1 MKQRLNLWVKGSIT
15 CLSLFLFLFVH
26 AQDLQL
32 KGRIMEA
39 VSKKPVAGA
48 AVQIKNTKKAAIT
61 NGDGTFSIA
70 AKKGDELIVSYIGY
84 DTKTT
89 VVNDD
94 AFLEIEITATSNQLN
109 DVVVTALGVKK
120 EVKRIGYAVQEVK
133 GEDLIKARDQNPITG
148 LTGKV
153 AGLSVGPSGELLR
166 KPVVLL
172 RGNEITLYVVDGVP
186 ISSDTWNISPDDIES
201 YTVLKGPTAAALYG
215 SRAQFGAIL
224 ITTKKGL
231 NHKGFTVEFNSTNSI
246 DNGFL
251 AFPRVQHEYGPGEN
265 NMYAFGDGKGG
276 GLNDN
281 DYDVWGPRFDGR
293 LIPQYDGKYD
303 PNTTYTTTFPG
314 GRVWTGNIEPTPWIA
329 RGTNNLENFLRT
341 GFQTTNNIALNATGD
356 NYTMRFSLSHSY
368 QQSIIPNMELNIT
381 NFNMYGSYNVSKRLK
396 IDANLNFNRQYTPN
410 YPDVDYGP
418 NSLLYNIAV
427 WTGADWDVNAPDIR
441 AEWQPGKIGTQSVF
455 AEYQRYHNP
464 WFMVNEWLRGH
475 YKNDIYGY
483 VSANYKI
490 NDNLNVTGRT
500 QVTTY
505 NLLRTEKMPF
515 SAHPYGREQNLGD
528 YREDRRDLFENNTD
542 VQLNYNYTVKKF
554 LNLSGLIGGNVR
566 LFSYNSNWTSTDYMN
581 VPEVYSFSN
590 SLNPVQSNSFNSDMR
605 VYSAYFSLDA
615 SLSKYATIAVTGRV
629 DKSSALPKAHDSYF
643 YPSVSVAS
651 VISDYIN
658 LPDAISFLKV
668 RASYATVHGDAT
680 SATIGTAPFN
690 SITAFGASPSGS
702 SLYDYPLDYGN
713 NYLSPYGGPDYS
725 LVALYNT
732 SKPYDNQ
739 TAAYYT
745 SNLYDPNIK
754 TFNRVNYEGGV
765 DIKFLKNRL
774 GFSATAFEYIDGP
787 RILQNPI
794 SSATGYNYY
803 YLNALKTKKTG
814 YELSLSGNPVK
825 TKNGINWNVL
835 VNWSTFQDRYDELPP
850 GQETYNTYY
859 TTASTKKTLPNGS
872 YYSDRVDAFYSSAF
886 VRTSDGQIIFDAAGK
901 PLANPVPQF
910 LGYLNADFQWSFYN
924 SISWKNLSLGFQF
937 DGSVGGVT
945 TDYMHNKT
953 MRGGRNI
960 ETVEGAF
967 GVSRLADDEHA
978 GDPDF
983 HGTYVGEGV
992 VVSNGV
998 PIDFDSET
1006 GAILNYKD
1014 LQFAPNTQ
1022 VTLVQDY
1029 ISKYYNVSEANL
1041 MSKTYAKLREVTLT
1055 YDIPQKLLSRTFI
1068 NKLSVSLVGR
1078 NLIYFYGD
1086 KRFKDVDLDQYNYS
1100 TSGTGLQSPTVRRYG
1115 LNINVVF

>member
-1 MKQRLNLWVKGSIT
+1 MKQQINQVKKRYTMI
-15 CLSLFLFLFVH
+15 CLSLFLFVQAY
-26 AQDLQL
+26 AQSLQV
-32 KGRIMEA
+32 KGRVTDA
-39 VSKKPVAGA
+39 TSKSAIA
-48 AVQIKNTKKAAIT
+48 SATVQNNTTKKSVLTDAEGNFT
-61 NGDGTFSIA
+61 IA
-70 AKKGDELIVSYIGY
+70 ASKDDVLNIFFVGYQTKSLTVKDES
-84 DTKTT
+84 
-89 VVNDD
+89 
-94 AFLEIEITATSNQLN
+94 FLTIEITAGENQLT

-120 EVKRIGYAVQEVK
+120 EVKRLGYSVQEVK
-133 GEDLIKARDQNPITG
+133 GEDLVKARDQNPITG

-153 AGLSVGPSGELLR
+153 AGLSVGASAELLR
-166 KPVVLL
+166 KPTVIL

-215 SRAQFGAIL
+215 SRAQYGAIL

-231 NHKGFTVEFNSTNSI
+231 KRKGYTVELNSTNSI
-246 DNGFL
+246 DNGFI
-251 AFPRVQHEYGPGEN
+251 AFPRLQDEYGPGEN
-265 NMYAFGDGKGG
+265 QMYAFGNGKGG
-276 GLNDN
+276 GLFDN
-281 DYDVWGPRFDGR
+281 DYDVWGPKFDGR
-293 LIPQYDGKYD
+293 LLPQYDGKYD

-314 GRVWTGNIEPTPWIA
+314 GYQYTGNIEPTPWIA
-329 RGTNNLENFLRT
+329 RGKDNLGNFLRT

-356 NYTMRFSLSHSY
+356 NYNLRFSLSHSY

-418 NSLLYNIAV
+418 NSLIYNVAV

-441 AEWQPGKIGTQSVF
+441 GEWQAGKVGTQSVF

-475 YKNDIYGY
+475 YKSDIYGY
-483 VSANYKI
+483 VSGNYKI
-490 NDNLNVTGRT
+490 DDHLNVNLRT
-500 QVTTY
+500 QISTY
-505 NLLRTEKMPF
+505 DLLRTEKMPF
-515 SAHPYGREQNLGD
+515 SAHPYGREGNMGD
-528 YREDRRDLFENNTD
+528 YREDRRNLFESNSD
-542 VQLNYNYTVKKF
+542 LQLNYNYTIAKF
-554 LNLSGLIGGNVR
+554 LNLSGLVGGNAR
-566 LFSYNSNWTSTDYMN
+566 LFSYNSNWTSTDYLN
-581 VPEVYSFSN
+581 IPNVYSFSN
-590 SLNPVQSNSFNSDMR
+590 SLNPIQASSFNSDMR
-605 VYSAYFSLDA
+605 VYSAYYSIDA
-615 SLSKYATIAVTGRV
+615 SLGKYATISTTGRV
-629 DKSSALPKAHDSYF
+629 DKSSALPKGNNSYF
-643 YPSVSVAS
+643 YPSLSLAS
-651 VISDYIN
+651 VISDYVT
-658 LPDAISFLKV
+658 LPKLISFLKV
-668 RASYATVHGDAT
+668 RASYAAVHGDAT
-680 SATIGTAPFN
+680 SATVGAAPFN
-690 SITAFGASPSGS
+690 SITAFGTSPSGN

-732 SKPYDNQ
+732 SKPYNNQ

-754 TFNRVNYEGGV
+754 TFNRVSYEGGF
-765 DIKFLKNRL
+765 DIKFLSNRL
-774 GFSATAFEYIDGP
+774 GFAATAFQYIDGP

-794 SSATGYNYY
+794 SSATGYSYY

-814 YELSLSGNPVK
+814 YELSLSGTPIK
-825 TKNGINWNVL
+825 SKSGINWDVL
-835 VNWSTFQDRYDELPP
+835 INWSTFQDKYDELPP
-850 GQETYNTYY
+850 GQTTYNTFFHQ
-859 TTASTKKTLPNGS
+859 G
-872 YYSDRVDAFYSSAF
+872 DRVDAFYSSAF
-886 VRTSDGQIIFDAAGK
+886 VKTTDGKIIFDAAGK
-901 PLANPVPQF
+901 PLVNPVPQF

-924 SISWKNLSLGFQF
+924 SISWKNLSIGFQF

-967 GVSRLADDEHA
+967 GEARLSDDNHA
-978 GDPDF
+978 GDPSYP
-983 HGTYVGEGV
+983 GIYVGDGV
-992 VVSNGV
+992 TVSNGAA
-998 PIDFDSET
+998 INFDSET

-1014 LQFAPNTQ
+1014 LQFAPNEQ

-1041 MSKTYAKLREVTLT
+1041 MSKTYAKLREVTIT
-1055 YDIPQKLLSRTFI
+1055 YNFPQQWLQKSFI
-1068 NKLSVSLVGR
+1068 SKLSVSLVGR

-1100 TSGTGLQSPTVRRYG
+1100 AGGTGLQSPTTRRYG
-1115 LNINVVF
+1115 VNINVVF